1 MAVETWARLPAAQ
14 WLGRAQSDSSRGLI
28 GLPGQTRRAG
38 RVPSQEGAMD
48 IKGMKVAELKEEL
61 KRRGLATHG
70 LKAELAERLA
80 AAVEAEESTE
90 AGRGD
95 DGDGARAGGDDS
107 PPGDAPTDP
116 TDRPPASEEDV
127 DFLDDA
133 PAAPDATP
141 RDPKAEP
148 VAEPVAGD
156 GDADPATTRGV
167 PDEEPEEEE
176 PDYEPDDEPTEP
188 PKRPREEEEDAD
200 APETDADAKRPR
212 TTNDDD
218 RDRDG
223 DDDAANGANGA
234 NGAKSPRAPATRA
247 LRIDNFVRPF
257 TFNQVREMLRQFGA
271 FAEGDEFEFGGDE
284 PTGLWMNQPVKTH
297 AVVVYA
303 AVESA
308 QLCAEALDGARWPEE
323 SGRHLAVSSV
333 SVDEARAIV
342 EGGERAKREHAER
355 VVAAKNRDR
364 VRRSSRDG
372 DDDFFAGG
380 GRDGIRFTRAWPR
393 IAWRERRA

>member
-1 MAVETWARLPAAQ
+1 
-14 WLGRAQSDSSRGLI
+14 
-28 GLPGQTRRAG
+28 
-38 RVPSQEGAMD
+38 MD

-61 KRRGLATHG
+61 KRRGLATNG

-95 DGDGARAGGDDS
+95 DGGGGDDS
-107 PPGDAPTDP
+107 TPGDAPTDA

-156 GDADPATTRGV
+156 ADPATRGV
-167 PDEEPEEEE
+167 PDEEPEEE
-176 PDYEPDDEPTEP
+176 PDYEPDDEPTPP

-212 TTNDDD
+212 TTNDDE

-223 DDDAANGANGA
+223 DDDDD
-234 NGAKSPRAPATRA
+234 GAKSPQAKSPTRA

-257 TFNQVREMLRQFGA
+257 TFNQVRALLRQFGA
-271 FAEGDEFEFGGDE
+271 FASDGEDIDGEEDGAGLGLGLAGGE
-284 PTGLWMNQPVKTH
+284 AVWMNQPVKTH
-297 AVVVYA
+297 AIVVFA
-303 AVESA
+303 SNESA
-308 QLCAEALDGARWPEE
+308 RSCAKALDGARWPEE
-323 SGRHLAVSSV
+323 TGRPLAVSHV

-342 EGGERAKREHAER
+342 RDAERAKREHTER
-355 VVAAKNRDR
+355 VVASKNR
-364 VRRSSRDG
+364 VRRFSRDR
-372 DDDFFAGG
+372 DD
-380 GRDGIRFTRAWPR
+380 DGIRFTRAWPR

>member
-1 MAVETWARLPAAQ
+1 
-14 WLGRAQSDSSRGLI
+14 
-28 GLPGQTRRAG
+28 
-38 RVPSQEGAMD
+38 MD

-95 DGDGARAGGDDS
+95 DGAGAGGDDS

-116 TDRPPASEEDV
+116 TDPPPASEEDV

-148 VAEPVAGD
+148 VAGD
-156 GDADPATTRGV
+156 DADPATRGV
-167 PDEEPEEEE
+167 PDEEPEEE
-176 PDYEPDDEPTEP
+176 PDYEPDDEPTPP

-212 TTNDDD
+212 TTNDDE

-223 DDDAANGANGA
+223 DDDDD
-234 NGAKSPRAPATRA
+234 GAKSPQAKSPTRA

-257 TFNQVREMLRQFGA
+257 TFNQVRALLRQFGA
-271 FAEGDEFEFGGDE
+271 FASDGEDIDGEEDGAGLGLGLAAGGE
-284 PTGLWMNQPVKTH
+284 AVWMNQPVKTH
-297 AVVVYA
+297 AIVVFA
-303 AVESA
+303 STESA
-308 QLCAEALDGARWPEE
+308 RSCAKALDGARWPEE
-323 SGRHLAVSSV
+323 TGRPLAVSHV

-342 EGGERAKREHAER
+342 RDAERAKREHTER
-355 VVAAKNRDR
+355 VVASKNR
-364 VRRSSRDG
+364 VRRFSRDR
-372 DDDFFAGG
+372 DD
-380 GRDGIRFTRAWPR
+380 DGIRFTRAWPR
-393 IAWRERRA
+393 IAWRERRFS

>member
-1 MAVETWARLPAAQ
+1 
-14 WLGRAQSDSSRGLI
+14 
-28 GLPGQTRRAG
+28 
-38 RVPSQEGAMD
+38 MD

-95 DGDGARAGGDDS
+95 DGAGAGGDDS

-116 TDRPPASEEDV
+116 TDPPPASEEDV
-127 DFLDDA
+127 DFLKDA
-133 PAAPDATP
+133 PVAPDATP
-141 RDPKAEP
+141 REP

-156 GDADPATTRGV
+156 DVDPATRGV
-167 PDEEPEEEE
+167 PDEEPEEE
-176 PDYEPDDEPTEP
+176 PDYEPDDEPTPP

-218 RDRDG
+218 DRDG
-223 DDDAANGANGA
+223 DVDDDDE
-234 NGAKSPRAPATRA
+234 AKSAQSPAPRA

-271 FAEGDEFEFGGDE
+271 FANGEVDGDGDGSGLGLAGGE
-284 PTGLWMNQPVKTH
+284 AVWMNQPVKTH
-297 AVVVYA
+297 AVVVFA
-303 AVESA
+303 SVESA
-308 QLCAEALDGARWPEE
+308 LSCAKALDGAPWPEE
-323 SGRHLAVSSV
+323 SGRRLAVSHV
-333 SVDEARAIV
+333 TVDEARAIV
-342 EGGERAKREHAER
+342 RDAERAKREHTER
-355 VVAAKNRDR
+355 VVASKNR
-364 VRRSSRDG
+364 VRRFSRDR
-372 DDDFFAGG
+372 DD
-380 GRDGIRFTRAWPR
+380 DGIRFTRAWPR
-393 IAWRERRA
+393 IAWRERRGLVRS

>member
-1 MAVETWARLPAAQ
+1 
-14 WLGRAQSDSSRGLI
+14 
-28 GLPGQTRRAG
+28 
-38 RVPSQEGAMD
+38 MD

-61 KRRGLATHG
+61 KRRGLATNG

-95 DGDGARAGGDDS
+95 DGGGGDDS
-107 PPGDAPTDP
+107 TPGDAPTDA

-156 GDADPATTRGV
+156 ADPATRGV
-167 PDEEPEEEE
+167 PDEEPEEE
-176 PDYEPDDEPTEP
+176 PDYEPDDEPTPP
-188 PKRPREEEEDAD
+188 PKRPREEDDDADD

-218 RDRDG
+218 DDRDRDG
-223 DDDAANGANGA
+223 DVDDDD
-234 NGAKSPRAPATRA
+234 GAKSPQSPATRA

-271 FAEGDEFEFGGDE
+271 FANGETDGDGDGSGLGLAGGE
-284 PTGLWMNQPVKTH
+284 AVWMNQPVKTH
-297 AVVVYA
+297 AVVVFA
-303 AVESA
+303 SVESA
-308 QLCAEALDGARWPEE
+308 LSCAKALDGAPWPEE
-323 SGRHLAVSSV
+323 SGRRLAVSHV
-333 SVDEARAIV
+333 TVDEARAIV
-342 EGGERAKREHAER
+342 RDAERAMR
-355 VVAAKNRDR
+355 
-364 VRRSSRDG
+364 
-372 DDDFFAGG
+372 
-380 GRDGIRFTRAWPR
+380 
-393 IAWRERRA
+393 

>member
-1 MAVETWARLPAAQ
+1 
-14 WLGRAQSDSSRGLI
+14 
-28 GLPGQTRRAG
+28 
-38 RVPSQEGAMD
+38 MD

-61 KRRGLATHG
+61 KRRGLATNG

-95 DGDGARAGGDDS
+95 DGAGGDDS
-107 PPGDAPTDP
+107 TPGDAPTDA

-156 GDADPATTRGV
+156 ADPATRGV
-167 PDEEPEEEE
+167 PDEEPEEE
-176 PDYEPDDEPTEP
+176 PDYEPDDEPTPP
-188 PKRPREEEEDAD
+188 PKRPREEEDDADD

-218 RDRDG
+218 DRDG
-223 DDDAANGANGA
+223 DVDDDDE
-234 NGAKSPRAPATRA
+234 AKSAQSPATCA

-271 FAEGDEFEFGGDE
+271 FANGETDGDGDGSGLGLAGGE
-284 PTGLWMNQPVKTH
+284 AVWMNQPVKTH
-297 AVVVYA
+297 AVVVFA
-303 AVESA
+303 SVESA
-308 QLCAEALDGARWPEE
+308 LSCAKALDGAPWPEE
-323 SGRHLAVSSV
+323 SGRRLAVSHV
-333 SVDEARAIV
+333 TVDEARAIV
-342 EGGERAKREHAER
+342 RDAERAMREHAER
-355 VVAAKNRDR
+355 VVAAKKDRAIRRAASRDR
-364 VRRSSRDG
+364 DLPE
-372 DDDFFAGG
+372 AGG
-380 GRDGIRFTRAWPR
+380 GVGRRDGGIRFTRAWPR
-393 IAWRERRA
+393 IAWRERRGLVRS

>member
-1 MAVETWARLPAAQ
+1 
-14 WLGRAQSDSSRGLI
+14 
-28 GLPGQTRRAG
+28 
-38 RVPSQEGAMD
+38 MD
-48 IKGMKVAELKEEL
+48 IKGMKVAELKEEP

-95 DGDGARAGGDDS
+95 DGDGAGAGGDDT
-107 PPGDAPTDP
+107 PHGDAPTDP

-156 GDADPATTRGV
+156 GDADPATRGV

-176 PDYEPDDEPTEP
+176 PDYEPDDEPTPP
-188 PKRPREEEEDAD
+188 PKRPREEEDAD

-218 RDRDG
+218 RDG
-223 DDDAANGANGA
+223 DDDDDDGA
-234 NGAKSPRAPATRA
+234 NGAKSPQAPATRA

-271 FAEGDEFEFGGDE
+271 FAEGDELTLGDE
-284 PTGLWMNQPVKTH
+284 LTTGLWMNQPVKTH

-355 VVAAKNRDR
+355 VVAAKNQNR

-393 IAWRERRA
+393 IAWRERRTGRVA

>member
-1 MAVETWARLPAAQ
+1 
-14 WLGRAQSDSSRGLI
+14 
-28 GLPGQTRRAG
+28 
-38 RVPSQEGAMD
+38 MD

-95 DGDGARAGGDDS
+95 DGAGAGGDDA

-116 TDRPPASEEDV
+116 TDPPPASEEDV

-141 RDPKAEP
+141 REPKAEP
-148 VAEPVAGD
+148 VAGD
-156 GDADPATTRGV
+156 DADPATRGV
-167 PDEEPEEEE
+167 PDEEPEEE
-176 PDYEPDDEPTEP
+176 PDYEPDDEPTPP

-212 TTNDDD
+212 TTNDDE

-223 DDDAANGANGA
+223 NDDDD
-234 NGAKSPRAPATRA
+234 GAKSPQAKSPTRA

-257 TFNQVREMLRQFGA
+257 TFNQVRALLRQFGT
-271 FAEGDEFEFGGDE
+271 FASDGEDIDGEEDGAGLGLGLAAGGE
-284 PTGLWMNQPVKTH
+284 AVWMNQPVKTH
-297 AVVVYA
+297 AIVVFA
-303 AVESA
+303 STESA
-308 QLCAEALDGARWPEE
+308 RSCAKALDGARWPEE
-323 SGRHLAVSSV
+323 TGRPLAVSHV

-342 EGGERAKREHAER
+342 RDAERAKREHTER
-355 VVAAKNRDR
+355 VVASKNR
-364 VRRSSRDG
+364 VRRFSRDR
-372 DDDFFAGG
+372 DD
-380 GRDGIRFTRAWPR
+380 DGIRFTRAWPR
-393 IAWRERRA
+393 IAWRERRFS